1 MPQGCHPTGRQ
12 AREQR
17 QLDQAAR
24 QAEREQARGKQ
35 QQERE
40 VRAVLSRL
48 LTQVAH
54 LYISLYLPI
63 SPLYLPYISL
73 YLSRLL
79 TQVAHAARTRTRTST
94 RTLLPSPE
102 PEPEP

>member
-1 MPQGCHPTGRQ
+1 MAQGCHPTCRQ

-17 QLDQAAR
+17 QLEQAAR
-24 QAEREQARGKQ
+24 QAEREQARAKQ

-54 LYISLYLPI
+54 LYISLYLPYI
-63 SPLYLPYISL
+63 SPIRYALVARHVERFLFKAQSSWGQWYERRSPY
-73 YLSRLL
+73 
-79 TQVAHAARTRTRTST
+79 
-94 RTLLPSPE
+94 P
-102 PEPEP
+102 

>member
-54 LYISLYLPI
+54 
-63 SPLYLPYISL
+63 
-73 YLSRLL
+73 
-79 TQVAHAARTRTRTST
+79 AARTRNRTST
-94 RTLLPSPE
+94 RTL
-102 PEPEP
+102 

>member
-1 MPQGCHPTGRQ
+1 MPQGCHPTCRQ

-54 LYISLYLPI
+54 LYISLYL
-63 SPLYLPYISL
+63 
-73 YLSRLL
+73 SRLL

-94 RTLLPSPE
+94 RTL
-102 PEPEP
+102 